1 MSEGIGIDLGT
12 DSTIIYSNTKGII
25 LNEPSIVAVD
35 ILTKEPI
42 EYGKKAKA
50 MLGRTPKDITT
61 IEPLKDGVISSFSL
75 TVKML
80 KHYLKK
86 IGSNKALFQ
95 KAMICVPSNINS
107 VEKQAVVDAIL
118 RCGIRNVWLIEEPVA
133 AAMGAGLD
141 IFKDKAN
148 FIVDIGGGTTDIAVI
163 SKGSTILSSSILS
176 SGNDFTEII
185 RKYMLDRYE
194 IAIGTLTAEDIKFE
208 IGSVITREHMV
219 ETKCRG
225 RHTKTGMPVEI
236 LLNNAE
242 IEKLL
247 EAEAMKI
254 VNAIKEI
261 IERTPPEMMEE
272 ISNNGIYLTG
282 GGSKLFGIDKLIQQY
297 TGINVFIANDP
308 EFCVAR
314 GTGKALLNKNFIQ

>member
-12 DSTIIYSNTKGII
+12 DSTIIYSHNKGII
-25 LNEPSIVAVD
+25 LNEPTIVAVD

-42 EYGKKAKA
+42 EYGKKAKE
-50 MLGRTPKDITT
+50 MVGRTPKGITT
-61 IEPLKDGVISSFSL
+61 VEPLKDGVISSFSL

-86 IGSNKALFQ
+86 IGSNKTLLQ

-107 VEKQAVVDAIL
+107 VEKQAVADAII
-118 RCGIRNVWLIEEPVA
+118 RCGVKNVWLIEEPVA
-133 AAMGAGLD
+133 AAIGAGLD

-163 SKGSTILSSSILS
+163 AKGSTILSNSILS
-176 SGNDFTEII
+176 AGNTFTDII
-185 RKYMLDRYE
+185 KKYMLDRYE
-194 IAIGTLTAEDIKFE
+194 IAIGSLTAEKIKFE
-208 IGSVITREHMV
+208 IGSVISREHMV

-225 RHTKTGMPVEI
+225 RHTKTGMPIEI
-236 LLNNAE
+236 LINNVE

-261 IERTPPEMMEE
+261 IEKTPPEMMEE

-282 GGSKLFGIDKLIQQY
+282 GGSKIFGIDKLIKQY
-297 TGINVFIANDP
+297 TGINIYIANDS
-308 EFCVAR
+308 EFCVAK
-314 GTGKALLNKNFIQ
+314 GTGKALLNKSFVQ

>member
-163 SKGSTILSSSILS
+163 SRGSTILSSSILS

-225 RHTKTGMPVEI
+225 RHTKTGMPV
-236 LLNNAE
+236 
-242 IEKLL
+242 
-247 EAEAMKI
+247 
-254 VNAIKEI
+254 
-261 IERTPPEMMEE
+261 
-272 ISNNGIYLTG
+272 
-282 GGSKLFGIDKLIQQY
+282 
-297 TGINVFIANDP
+297 
-308 EFCVAR
+308 
-314 GTGKALLNKNFIQ
+314 

>member
-12 DSTIIYSNTKGII
+12 DSTIIYSPNKGIL

-42 EYGKKAKA
+42 EYGRKAKE
-50 MLGRTPKDITT
+50 MIGRTPKDITT

-95 KAMICVPSNINS
+95 KAMVCVPSSINS
-107 VEKQAVVDAIL
+107 VEKQAVVDAII

-133 AAMGAGLD
+133 AAIGAGID
-141 IFKDKAN
+141 IFKGKAN

-163 SKGSTILSSSILS
+163 AKGSTILSSSTLS
-176 SGNDFTEII
+176 AGNAFTSII
-185 RKYMLDRYE
+185 KRYMLDRYE
-194 IAIGTLTAEDIKFE
+194 IAVGQLMAEKIKFA
-208 IGSVITREHMV
+208 IGSVIPRERMG

-225 RHTKTGMPVEI
+225 RHTKTGMPIEI
-236 LLNNAE
+236 LINNTE
-242 IEKLL
+242 LEKLL
-247 EAEAMKI
+247 QAEAMKI
-254 VNAIKEI
+254 VDAIKEI

-272 ISNNGIYLTG
+272 ILNNGIYLTG
-282 GGSKLFGIDKLIQQY
+282 GGSQLFGIDKLIKQY

-308 EFCVAR
+308 EFCVAK

>member
-12 DSTIIYSNTKGII
+12 DSTIIYSPNKGIL
-25 LNEPSIVAVD
+25 LNEPTIVAVD

-42 EYGKKAKA
+42 EYGKKAKE
-50 MLGRTPKDITT
+50 MIGRTPKDITT
-61 IEPLKDGVISSFSL
+61 VEPLKDGVISSFSL

-86 IGSNKALFQ
+86 VGSNKALFQ
-95 KAMICVPSNINS
+95 KAMVCVPSNINS
-107 VEKQAVVDAIL
+107 VEKQAVVDAII

-133 AAMGAGLD
+133 AAIGAGLD
-141 IFKDKAN
+141 ISKSKAN

-163 SKGSTILSSSILS
+163 ADGSTILSNSILS
-176 SGNDFTEII
+176 AGNAFTDII
-185 RKYMLDRYE
+185 KRYMLDRYE
-194 IAIGTLTAEDIKFE
+194 IAIGSLTAENLKCE
-208 IGSVITREHMV
+208 IGSVFSREHMV

-236 LLNNAE
+236 LINNAE
-242 IEKLL
+242 LEKLL
-247 EAEAMKI
+247 QAEAMKI
-254 VNAIKEI
+254 VDTIKEV

-282 GGSKLFGIDKLIQQY
+282 GGSKLFGIDKLIKQY
-297 TGINVFIANDP
+297 TGINVFVANEP
-308 EFCVAR
+308 EFCVAK

>member
-1 MSEGIGIDLGT
+1 M
-12 DSTIIYSNTKGII
+12 K
-25 LNEPSIVAVD
+25 
-35 ILTKEPI
+35 
-42 EYGKKAKA
+42 
-50 MLGRTPKDITT
+50 
-61 IEPLKDGVISSFSL
+61 
-75 TVKML
+75 
-80 KHYLKK
+80 
-86 IGSNKALFQ
+86 
-95 KAMICVPSNINS
+95 
-107 VEKQAVVDAIL
+107 
-118 RCGIRNVWLIEEPVA
+118 
-133 AAMGAGLD
+133 

-163 SKGSTILSSSILS
+163 SRGSTILSSSILS

-194 IAIGTLTAEDIKFE
+194 IAIGTLTAENIKFE

-247 EAEAMKI
+247 EAEAIKI